1 MDDVLFLV
9 DGLEL
14 NGLVRVLP
22 TASRAAT
29 VEILFDMM
37 PAKATNLEE
46 AMIRRCVHLGYMRK
60 DPTW

>member
-37 PAKATNLEE
+37 PAESANLCRI
-46 AMIRRCVHLGYMRK
+46 AR
-60 DPTW
+60 